1 MMKSPNRLPAALRRC
16 QRYGIPA
23 AFIFALM
30 FHGLLPS
37 GGWCFE
43 VRELLTWTG
52 QAIDFGGSSFS
63 CGIDVD
69 CCRRDSKQRVLPS
82 RARFSGLHT
91 LNVPLRNGGSAGR
104 WKRRNDLS

>member
-1 MMKSPNRLPAALRRC
+1 MVLRST
-16 QRYGIPA
+16 GTA
-23 AFIFALM
+23 
-30 FHGLLPS
+30 GLD
-37 GGWCFE
+37 G
-43 VRELLTWTG
+43 TG
-52 QAIDFGGSSFS
+52 VYLGIDFGGSSFS

-69 CCRRDSKQRVLPS
+69 RCRRDSMQRVLPS